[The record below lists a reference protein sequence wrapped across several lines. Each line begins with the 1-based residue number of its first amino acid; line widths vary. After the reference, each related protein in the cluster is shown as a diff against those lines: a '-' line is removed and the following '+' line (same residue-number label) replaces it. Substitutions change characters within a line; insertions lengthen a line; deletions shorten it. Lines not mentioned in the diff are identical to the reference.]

1 MTVIV
6 FGRESRIMLHLAVA
20 FLSAVSPDALT
31 PLTVTEAMPLPPVD
45 ASLAVPETVREYA
58 VILCPFL
65 GVLTVRAGP
74 FVSGRRVTV
83 TESAAHA
90 PCAET

>member
-20 FLSAVSPDALT
+20 LPSAVSPDALT

-45 ASLAVPETVREYA
+45 ASLAVPETVRRCEKIGFHNRDISDKA
-58 VILCPFL
+58 QIS
-65 GVLTVRAGP
+65 RR
-74 FVSGRRVTV
+74 SGLIIMKKA
-83 TESAAHA
+83 SCA
-90 PCAET
+90 P